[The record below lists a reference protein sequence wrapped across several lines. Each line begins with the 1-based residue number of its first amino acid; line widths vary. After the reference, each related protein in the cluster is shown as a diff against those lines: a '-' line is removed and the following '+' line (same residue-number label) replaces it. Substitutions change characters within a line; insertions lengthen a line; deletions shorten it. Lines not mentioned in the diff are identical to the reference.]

1 MKRYD
6 IFISY
11 RREGGF
17 EMADSI
23 NQRLQKAGYSVFLD
37 LEQLNSGKF
46 NEKLLSVIDNCRDF
60 ILVLPPNAL
69 DRCNDQED
77 WVRRE
82 VEHAIS
88 CGKNIVPI
96 MLRGFEWPDENALPE
111 TLKELPLYNG
121 ITASDHNVFEENIE
135 RLKKKFLKSK
145 PGFTWRRYK
154 SYIFVA
160 MAVVLACVGYIF
172 YDRHAETDN
181 YEKLSQE
188 YAMAMMTEFVK
199 VHENYAMYESLIRD
213 WKTYASECEKGY
225 QESAR
230 ENFLASV
237 DNWSKKLHEPT
248 DVVFTEEYLK
258 MLRDRGVEVEEFKA
272 FNMVCDSEYENI
284 AAAFENLSLYTLI
297 DYTPSI
303 SESVDFTHD
312 FYMLS
317 LKSNYCMMLY
327 LYSEMNLTD
336 ATWEKLGRAISEL
349 RFMSEIPIRLSS
361 QEYEVMTYS
370 IVNDMEDKRN
380 KMEWILLDL
389 DKKLKQL
396 EQQDAELADSLAQV
410 ENTSTLTSSLIDKTI
425 EYTQME
431 IELAEEYNNAMA
443 KFSLKSSDSQGTMWD
458 KILRMAHLAEISR
471 QGEAED
477 MKQYQKAVADAKKQ
491 GIDPGKLSKP
501 AYLIPS
507 SQKFDVV
514 DQMLVQYQS
523 FNPAKE
529 STIAQY
535 VSSARAFYKEV
546 AKGRVAND
554 VGILVIGTDGGKK
567 HPAYEVGDII
577 IERNGV
583 AVHNIQDYG
592 KFGQGKSQHQV
603 VVLRKNGSG
612 LKKTIVSFP
621 VDCPVTIGALELH
634 EA

>member
-1 MKRYD
+1 
-6 IFISY
+6 
-11 RREGGF
+11 
-17 EMADSI
+17 
-23 NQRLQKAGYSVFLD
+23 
-37 LEQLNSGKF
+37 
-46 NEKLLSVIDNCRDF
+46 
-60 ILVLPPNAL
+60 
-69 DRCNDQED
+69 
-77 WVRRE
+77 
-82 VEHAIS
+82 
-88 CGKNIVPI
+88 
-96 MLRGFEWPDENALPE
+96 
-111 TLKELPLYNG
+111 
-121 ITASDHNVFEENIE
+121 
-135 RLKKKFLKSK
+135 
-145 PGFTWRRYK
+145 
-154 SYIFVA
+154 
-160 MAVVLACVGYIF
+160 
-172 YDRHAETDN
+172 
-181 YEKLSQE
+181 
-188 YAMAMMTEFVK
+188 
-199 VHENYAMYESLIRD
+199 
-213 WKTYASECEKGY
+213 
-225 QESAR
+225 
-230 ENFLASV
+230 
-237 DNWSKKLHEPT
+237 
-248 DVVFTEEYLK
+248 
-258 MLRDRGVEVEEFKA
+258 
-272 FNMVCDSEYENI
+272 
-284 AAAFENLSLYTLI
+284 
-297 DYTPSI
+297 
-303 SESVDFTHD
+303 
-312 FYMLS
+312 MLS

-349 RFMSEIPIRLSS
+349 RFMSEIPIRLSP

-396 EQQDAELADSLAQV
+396 EQQDSELADSLSQV

-443 KFSLKSSDSQGTMWD
+443 KFSLKSSDSQGTMWG
-458 KILRMAHLAEISR
+458 KILRMAHFAEISR

-514 DQMLVQYQS
+514 DQMLAQYQS

-529 STIAQY
+529 STITQY
-535 VSSARAFYKEV
+535 VGSARAFFKEV
-546 AKGRVAND
+546 AKGKVAND
-554 VGILVIGTDGGKK
+554 VGILVIGTDGGQK

-592 KFGQGKSQHQV
+592 KSGQGKSQHQV

-612 LKKTIVSFP
+612 LKKTTVSFP
-621 VDCPVTIGALELH
+621 ADCPVTIGALELH